1 MTYINV
7 RHTVTDYGKWRPFFD
22 ADDTRRRVA
31 GSTGINQVYRD
42 AKDPNTVTLVMEWD
56 TEMNAQKF
64 INDPALGIVM
74 QKAGVIGK
82 PEVTSIIKST

>member
-7 RHTVTDYGKWRPFFD
+7 RHTVTDYGKWRPIFD

-42 AKDPNTVTLVMEWD
+42 AKDPNIITLVMQWD

-64 INDPALGIVM
+64 MEDPALGIVM
-74 QKAGVIGK
+74 QKAGVLGK
-82 PEVTSIIKST
+82 PEVASIITNA